1 MRKKILFISLLAV
14 IILPGYARAYGDAAV
29 ILPALA
35 AAKDYLLDNASQIG
49 NAITGKITTMQ
60 SDIARVVAGAADI
73 STKAQIDAAGKI
85 ADDAYQKQ
93 IGLRNAEDVARA
105 GQRYQLAPSTCEEG
119 SRAGTTIAAR
129 GAKEY
134 ASKNA
139 ELQATARNLL
149 TESPAAAAQQ
159 GFMDHVK
166 KYCGP
171 ADAALKRCAPTELPD
186 GDISATAF
194 LSGAG
199 AATKSA
205 DATFSPHQIEAAR
218 AYKDRIINPLPAG
231 NLPPEA
237 EKTAAGRA
245 YLAMRLDEEAKLSLA
260 GKPFGDSLAMRSP
273 SLRITA
279 ADQDAITKIISSGA
293 SLPADIQSSITKD
306 GRISP
311 LATLQLQI
319 DSRTGR
325 PNWYSEEVAGASPEA
340 ALRELVHIA
349 AAQLQMNMFILEHL
363 EKNGLL
369 QGAQY
374 AELIKGGNGGAKLVA
389 QQKEALKAIG
399 R

>member
-1 MRKKILFISLLAV
+1 MKKKILAIALLLSLS
-14 IILPGYARAYGDAAV
+14 PHPARAVCCGEVAA
-29 ILPALA
+29 
-35 AAKDYLLDNASQIG
+35 IG
-49 NAITGKITTMQ
+49 QSTTAITTAITTGLATLQ
-60 SDIARVVAGAADI
+60 QFLGGIIAGSADAQ
-73 STKAQIDAAGKI
+73 KNAQIDAAGKI
-85 ADDAYQKQ
+85 SDDQFQKQ
-93 IGLRNAEDVARA
+93 IALRNADTAARHI
-105 GQRYQLAPSTCEEG
+105 QEYQLAPSTCEE
-119 SRAGTTIAAR
+119 SNRAAATLPAR
-129 GAKEY
+129 GAKDY
-134 ASKNA
+134 ASKTT

-171 ADAALKRCAPTELPD
+171 ADAALKRCAPTDLPD

-199 AATKSA
+199 PATKSA
-205 DATFSPHQIEAAR
+205 DATFSPHQLAAAK

-260 GKPFGDSLAMRSP
+260 GKPFADAIAMRQA
-273 SLRITA
+273 SLKLGGFVQGVYQKLIE
-279 ADQDAITKIISSGA
+279 SGA
-293 SLPADIQSSITKD
+293 TIPPEMLAGFAKD
-306 GRISP
+306 GLVSP
-311 LATLQLQI
+311 QAYMQSQV
-319 DSRTGR
+319 DSRTGN
-325 PNWYSEEVAGASPEA
+325 PGWYVSIAEASPEA

-349 AAQLQMNMFILEHL
+349 AAQLQMNMFILERL
-363 EKNGLL
+363 EKIELL

-374 AELIKGGNGGAKLVA
+374 AEAIKGGNGGAKLAA

>member
-1 MRKKILFISLLAV
+1 MKKKIIVISLFLTLLTTHTATAWAGCCGEV
-14 IILPGYARAYGDAAV
+14 AA
-29 ILPALA
+29 
-35 AAKDYLLDNASQIG
+35 IG
-49 NAITGKITTMQ
+49 QATTAITTALGQMQ
-60 SDIARVVAGAADI
+60 QYLGGIIAGSADVQ
-73 STKAQIDAAGKI
+73 KNAQIDAQGKI

-93 IGLRNAEDVARA
+93 IALRNADAAAKA
-105 GQRYQLAPSTCEEG
+105 GQRYQLAPSTCEE
-119 SRAGTTIAAR
+119 SNRAAATLPAR
-129 GAKEY
+129 GAKDY
-134 ASKNA
+134 ASKTA

-171 ADAALKRCAPTELPD
+171 ADAALKRCAPSDLPD

-194 LSGAG
+194 LAGAG
-199 AATKSA
+199 PATKSA
-205 DATFSPHQIEAAR
+205 DSTFSLQQTEAAK

-260 GKPFGDSLAMRSP
+260 GKPFADAVAMR
-273 SLRITA
+273 
-279 ADQDAITKIISSGA
+279 
-293 SLPADIQSSITKD
+293 QSSLKLGGFVQGVYQKLIQFGATIPPEMQAGFAKN
-306 GRISP
+306 GLVSP
-311 LATLQLQI
+311 LAYMQAQI
-319 DSRTGR
+319 DSRTGN
-325 PNWYSEEVAGASPEA
+325 PGWYVGIAEASPEA

-349 AAQLQMNMFILEHL
+349 AAQLQMNMLIQERL
-363 EKNGLL
+363 EKIELL

-374 AELIKGGNGGAKLVA
+374 AEAIKGGNGGARLAA